1 MSTTP
6 FGTSWT
12 IVRNLA
18 TQQGFRGIEGSVLD
32 DVIRN
37 WQLVD
42 CTNFRFSHLL
52 GFILRCMPGS
62 SLVCTQKYL
71 KLLLQ
76 ILLESL
82 HA

>member
-6 FGTSWT
+6 FGTCRT
-12 IVRNLA
+12 IERNLA
-18 TQQGFRGIEGSVLD
+18 TQQGFRWIEGSMLD

-42 CTNFRFSHLL
+42 CTNLRLCHNLS
-52 GFILRCMPGS
+52 FILRCMPQPR
-62 SLVCTQKYL
+62 LVSTQEL
-71 KLLLQ
+71 QKLMLQ
-76 ILLESL
+76 VLFECL

>member
-6 FGTSWT
+6 FGTCRT

-18 TQQGFRGIEGSVLD
+18 TQQGFRWIEGSMLD

-37 WQLVD
+37 RQLVD
-42 CTNFRFSHLL
+42 CPNLRFYHLL

-62 SLVCTQKYL
+62 SLVCTQKHL
-71 KLLLQ
+71 KLLFQ